1 MQSDWER
8 QLARLGDG
16 NQLIAGLLDNIFPA
30 LGISDRLLSRCT
42 SNTPDQGAPDRAK
55 RGSYRAPRH
64 LCPNNTAGGTAGGRA
79 DRAIRTYQH
88 LPHADN
94 HPTLHSRLLLRGIGG
109 IGVGGVALV
118 TPSEGKREK
127 SREQE
132 KGQSEAAQGEVRFF
146 VSGWG
151 MYSH

>member
-109 IGVGGVALV
+109 IGVGGVTLAA
-118 TPSEGKREK
+118 SGEGKREE

-132 KGQSEAAQGEVRFF
+132 NRQSEAAQGEVRFF
-146 VSGWG
+146 VSGWRWV
-151 MYSH
+151 